1 MKIEIPVCTRGTL
14 REFKESYQPEFLSK
28 YGYKRYTN
36 IIPFNGYKRYTNI
49 IPFNGVK
56 VVCEAVNVKYSSIQG
71 ELIVYDNDI
80 LTYLGHKLWAVTKN
94 REHEDE

>member
-14 REFKESYQPEFLSK
+14 REFKKSYQPEFLSK

-36 IIPFNGYKRYTNI
+36 IIPLNGL
-49 IPFNGVK
+49 K
-56 VVCEAVNVKYSSIQG
+56 VVCEAVNVKNNSIQG
-71 ELIVYDNDI
+71 ELIVHDNDV

-94 REHEDE
+94 REHEDESNR

>member
-36 IIPFNGYKRYTNI
+36 IILFNGL
-49 IPFNGVK
+49 K
-56 VVCEAVNVKYSSIQG
+56 VVCEAVNVKYNSIQG
-71 ELIVYDNDI
+71 ELIVYDDDI
-80 LTYLGHKLWAVTKN
+80 LTYLGHKLWAVKKG
-94 REHEDE
+94 EEFKDE

>member
-36 IIPFNGYKRYTNI
+36 IIPLNGL
-49 IPFNGVK
+49 K

-71 ELIVYDNDI
+71 ELIVHDNDI
-80 LTYLGHKLWAVTKN
+80 LTYLGHKLWAVTKAK
-94 REHEDE
+94 EEK

>member
-1 MKIEIPVCTRGTL
+1 MKMKIEIPVCTRGTL

-36 IIPFNGYKRYTNI
+36 IIPLNGL
-49 IPFNGVK
+49 K

-71 ELIVYDNDI
+71 ELIVHDNDI
-80 LTYLGHKLWAVTKN
+80 LTYLGHKLWAVTKAK
-94 REHEDE
+94 EEK

>member
-1 MKIEIPVCTRGTL
+1 MKIDIPVCTRGTL

-36 IIPFNGYKRYTNI
+36 IIPFK
-49 IPFNGVK
+49 GVK

-71 ELIVYDNDI
+71 ELIVHDNDI
-80 LTYLGHKLWAVTKN
+80 LTYLGHELWAVKKG
-94 REHEDE
+94 EEFKDE

>member
-36 IIPFNGYKRYTNI
+36 IIPFNG
-49 IPFNGVK
+49 VK

-71 ELIVYDNDI
+71 ELIVHDNDI
-80 LTYLGHKLWAVTKN
+80 LTYLGHKLWAVKKG
-94 REHEDE
+94 EEFKDE

>member
-14 REFKESYQPEFLSK
+14 REFKESYQSEFLSK

-36 IIPFNGYKRYTNI
+36 IIPLNGL
-49 IPFNGVK
+49 K

-71 ELIVYDNDI
+71 ELIVHDNDI
-80 LTYLGHKLWAVTKN
+80 LTYLGHKLWAVTKAK
-94 REHEDE
+94 EEK